1 MTNDRLG
8 RLFSLSL
15 PGSVLQ
21 DDSVAVGVLEGCTIA
36 VPVGIERRYG
46 VEPSSPHRADGGF
59 IFSSVREIEDQKIIL
74 TRSPAS
80 RMTVSVGKLK
90 MIRCARA
97 PQHHAVE
104 SVVIL
109 KTEEDLKTESIAVK
123 TDQRVEII
131 GVPGYAQL
139 WDIVHEFELIR
150 RLLRLRRLS
159 E

>member
-21 DDSVAVGVLEGCTIA
+21 DDSVAVGVLEGHTVA
-36 VPVGIERRYG
+36 VPVGIERGYR

-59 IFSSVREIEDQKIIL
+59 IFSSVKEIEDQKIVL

-80 RMTVSVGKLK
+80 RMTVSMRELK
-90 MIRCARA
+90 MIRCAWT

-104 SVVIL
+104 SVVVL
-109 KTEEDLKTESIAVK
+109 KTEEDLETESVAVK
-123 TDQRVEII
+123 TDHRVEII
-131 GVPGYAQL
+131 SGPGYA
-139 WDIVHEFELIR
+139 
-150 RLLRLRRLS
+150 
-159 E
+159 

>member
-21 DDSVAVGVLEGCTIA
+21 DDSVTVRVLEGCTVA

-59 IFSSVREIEDQKIIL
+59 IFSSVREIEDQKIVL

-90 MIRCARA
+90 MIRGAGP
-97 PQHHAVE
+97 PQQHAVE
-104 SVVIL
+104 SVVVL
-109 KTEEDLKTESIAVK
+109 KTEEDLESEFIALK
-123 TDQRVEII
+123 TDQRVRMI
-131 GVPGYAQL
+131 GVPGYA
-139 WDIVHEFELIR
+139 
-150 RLLRLRRLS
+150 
-159 E
+159 